1 MGKKKRWNEATRPHR
16 TSYYKGWVS
25 AKRKKYSAVILS
37 ISPFKSKVDFEK
49 RSGHLTCR
57 SHLRLP
63 LHSMGRKNGDG
74 GDAAIPGNNAG
85 RAYYARDPAGDCVST
100 KDVPTVKLSTP
111 FSSSQSRYFIIK
123 LEAIIAERWATMER
137 RERSRTQRSDGR
149 IIWLERSFDL
159 LGT

>member
-1 MGKKKRWNEATRPHR
+1 
-16 TSYYKGWVS
+16 
-25 AKRKKYSAVILS
+25 
-37 ISPFKSKVDFEK
+37 
-49 RSGHLTCR
+49 
-57 SHLRLP
+57 
-63 LHSMGRKNGDG
+63 MGRKNGDG